1 MLDIKNRRLYSI
13 QSGMLE
19 APPERREL
27 MKQQGE
33 QIDKEIQV
41 ASEELSQAQA
51 KADKAMQYKL
61 DAEKREAEMA
71 RQAMEKEE
79 AEALAAEQAFKA

>member
-1 MLDIKNRRLYSI
+1 M
-13 QSGMLE
+13 
-19 APPERREL
+19 
-27 MKQQGE
+27 
-33 QIDKEIQV
+33 
-41 ASEELSQAQA
+41 EELSQAQA

-79 AEALAAEQAFKA
+79 AEALAAEQAFKAYPTILPKP